1 MNRRTLLGAGV
12 AAIATPLASPALIS
26 PARAQGNW
34 PNQPI
39 RFVVPFA
46 AGGPTDIPARLF
58 AERMGAVLPQRII
71 VENRTGAGVLVGTE
85 VVAKANDGHT
95 FLYTTVAHA
104 VLRALFQRLPF
115 DPDADFMPVAL
126 VGVIPMLI
134 TVGKDSRI
142 TDLRGLQAALKADPG
157 GMTYA
162 SSGNGGALHLAT
174 ELMLRAMQ
182 ARALHVPYRGTA
194 AAMPDVLNGTIPLIV
209 DVATSAVPYAQR
221 GETRALAVMDTAR
234 LPQLPDVPTTAEAG
248 FPGLE
253 AYTWHMV
260 LAPKGTPAAVVQTM
274 NRALMQVA
282 AEAAVQQRLSDLAMR
297 LVTDSTPDSAA
308 AWLRDETQKWSAVVR
323 EANITIN

>member
-1 MNRRTLLGAGV
+1 MNRRQLLGAGLATL
-12 AAIATPLASPALIS
+12 AAPHLATA
-26 PARAQGNW
+26 ARAQGNW
-34 PNQPI
+34 PSQPI
-39 RFVVPFA
+39 RLVVPFA

-58 AERMGAVLPQRII
+58 AERMASSMSQRII

-85 VVAKANDGHT
+85 AVAKATDGHT

-115 DPDADFMPVAL
+115 DPQADFVPVAL

-134 TVGKDSRI
+134 TVGKDSPIR
-142 TDLRGLQAALKADPG
+142 DLKGLQAALKADPG

-174 ELMLRAMQ
+174 ELMLRSMD

-209 DVATSAVPYAQR
+209 DVATSALAYAR
-221 GETRALAVMDTAR
+221 GGETRALAVMDTAR

-260 LAPKGTPAAVVQTM
+260 MAPRGTPANVVQTV
-274 NRALMQVA
+274 NRAFMQVA

-297 LVTDSTPDSAA
+297 LVTDSTPESAA
-308 AWLRDETQKWSAVVR
+308 AWLQAETQKWSAVVR

>member
-1 MNRRTLLGAGV
+1 MNRRHLLGAGL
-12 AAIATPLASPALIS
+12 AALAAPSFTTA
-26 PARAQGNW
+26 ARAQGNW

-39 RFVVPFA
+39 RLVVPFA

-58 AERMGAVLPQRII
+58 AERMAANLSQRII

-85 VVAKANDGHT
+85 AVAKATDGHT

-115 DPDADFMPVAL
+115 DPEADFVPVAL

-134 TVGKDSRI
+134 TVGRNSPIR
-142 TDLRGLQAALKADPG
+142 DLAGLQAALKADPG

-174 ELMLRAMQ
+174 ELMLRSMD

-209 DVATSAVPYAQR
+209 DVATSALAYAR
-221 GETRALAVMDTAR
+221 GGETRALAVMDRTR

-260 LAPKGTPAAVVQTM
+260 MAPKGTPAAVVQQV
-274 NRALMQVA
+274 NRGFMQVA

-297 LVTDSTPDSAA
+297 LVTDSTPESAA
-308 AWLRDETQKWSAVVR
+308 AWLQAETQKWSSVVR

>member
-1 MNRRTLLGAGV
+1 MNRRHLLGA
-12 AAIATPLASPALIS
+12 AAAALAAPSLIS

-34 PNQPI
+34 PSQPI
-39 RFVVPFA
+39 RLVVPFA

-58 AERMGAVLPQRII
+58 AERIGANMSQRIV

-85 VVAKANDGHT
+85 AVAKANDGHT

-115 DPDADFMPVAL
+115 DPEADFVPVAL
-126 VGVIPMLI
+126 VGVIPMLV
-134 TVGKDSRI
+134 TVGRNSPIRDMA
-142 TDLRGLQAALKADPG
+142 GLQAALKADPG

-174 ELMLRAMQ
+174 ELMLRSMD

-209 DVATSAVPYAQR
+209 DVATSALSYAQS
-221 GETRALAVMDTAR
+221 GETRALAVMDRTR
-234 LPQLPDVPTTAEAG
+234 LPQLPNVPTTAEAG

-260 LAPKGTPAAVVQTM
+260 MAPKGTPANVVQTV
-274 NRALMQVA
+274 NRAFMQVA

-297 LVTDSTPDSAA
+297 LVTDSTPDTAA
-308 AWLRDETQKWSAVVR
+308 AWLREETQKWSAVVR

>member
-1 MNRRTLLGAGV
+1 MNRRHLLGA
-12 AAIATPLASPALIS
+12 AAAALAAPSLIS

-34 PNQPI
+34 PSQPI
-39 RFVVPFA
+39 RLVVPFA

-58 AERMGAVLPQRII
+58 AERIGASQSQRII

-85 VVAKANDGHT
+85 AVAKATDGHT

-115 DPDADFMPVAL
+115 DPDADFVPVAL
-126 VGVIPMLI
+126 VGVIPMLV
-134 TVGKDSRI
+134 TVGRNSPIRDMA
-142 TDLRGLQAALKADPG
+142 GLQAALKADPG

-174 ELMLRAMQ
+174 ELMLRSMD

-209 DVATSAVPYAQR
+209 DVATSALSYAQS
-221 GETRALAVMDTAR
+221 GETRALAVMDSTR
-234 LPQLPDVPTTAEAG
+234 LPQLPNVPTTAEAG

-260 LAPKGTPAAVVQTM
+260 MAPKGTPANVVQTVNQAFM
-274 NRALMQVA
+274 RVA

-297 LVTDSTPDSAA
+297 LVTDSTPESAA
-308 AWLRDETQKWSAVVR
+308 AWLRDETQKWSSVVR
-323 EANITIN
+323 EANITVN

>member
-1 MNRRTLLGAGV
+1 MNRRHLLGAGL
-12 AAIATPLASPALIS
+12 AALAAPSFTTA
-26 PARAQGNW
+26 ARAQGNW

-39 RFVVPFA
+39 RLVVPFA

-58 AERMGAVLPQRII
+58 AERMAANLSQRII

-85 VVAKANDGHT
+85 AVAKATDGHT

-115 DPDADFMPVAL
+115 DPEADFVPVAL

-134 TVGKDSRI
+134 TVGRTSPIR
-142 TDLRGLQAALKADPG
+142 DLAGLQAALKADPG

-174 ELMLRAMQ
+174 ELMLRSMD

-209 DVATSAVPYAQR
+209 DVATSALAYAR
-221 GETRALAVMDTAR
+221 GGETRALAVMDRTR

-260 LAPKGTPAAVVQTM
+260 MAPKGTPAAVVQQV
-274 NRALMQVA
+274 NRGFMQVA

-297 LVTDSTPDSAA
+297 LVTDSTPESAA
-308 AWLRDETQKWSAVVR
+308 AWLQAETQKWSSVVR